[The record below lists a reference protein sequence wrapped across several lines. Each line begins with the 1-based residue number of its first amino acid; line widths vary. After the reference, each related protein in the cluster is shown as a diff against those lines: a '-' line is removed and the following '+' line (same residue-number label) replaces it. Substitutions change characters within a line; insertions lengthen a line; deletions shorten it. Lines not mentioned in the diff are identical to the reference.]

1 MKLETMIDALS
12 RDEQIIA
19 MELLW
24 KRLTHETSAALPPDW
39 HRDVV
44 AERVAGV
51 ESGDDPLSDWAD
63 AKKRLADR
71 LR

>member
-1 MKLETMIDALS
+1 MTLESIIDGLS

-24 KRLTHETSAALPPDW
+24 KRISQGKDSSKPPQW

-44 AERVAGV
+44 AERVERIRNGSASLV
-51 ESGDDPLSDWAD
+51 DWTEAR
-63 AKKRLADR
+63 KRLVDR
-71 LR
+71 LK

>member
-1 MKLETMIDALS
+1 MTLETMIDGLS

-24 KRLTHETSAALPPDW
+24 KRLTHEAASAAPPEW
-39 HRDVV
+39 HRDIV
-44 AERVAGV
+44 AERVANV
-51 ESGDDPLSDWAD
+51 ENGDDTLSDWAD